1 MVAPRTLRLTSRDDI
16 VVAVPYLLGFHPTD
30 SLVCIALEDR
40 RIQFVARL
48 DLPEPSALDDFTPP
62 AAHTAALLAQNA
74 SAVILVGYGP
84 ADRVAPATTAL
95 SAALQSIDVTVPE
108 VLRVADGRYW
118 CLCGA
123 PGCADGVAY
132 DPSGSTVPA
141 EAVYLGIAPLPD
153 RAALQ
158 DLITPV
164 TGPDRERMRAATET
178 ALRRLAGIL
187 TDGRDPTTA
196 AGGQPPSSPPEQ
208 VVTDG
213 VTAVRQAYERAER
226 GEILSDDDVAWLTA
240 VLMVPEVRD
249 HAWITGDGS
258 DAQRRLWTDVTR
270 RATPG
275 LSAAPACLLAI
286 TAYLDGDGAMA
297 RIGVDRA
304 LDADP
309 DYRLAHLLAQA
320 LQAGV
325 PPHVWQAAIT
335 GTTTD

>member
-30 SLVCIALEDR
+30 SLVCIALDER
-40 RIQFVARL
+40 RIPFVARL
-48 DLPEPSALDDFTPP
+48 DLPEPSALDDFAPA
-62 AAHTAALLAQNA
+62 AAHTAALLARYA

-84 ADRVAPATTAL
+84 AERVAPA
-95 SAALQSIDVTVPE
+95 SAALTTELQRIDVGVPE

-123 PGCADGVAY
+123 PACAAGVAY
-132 DPSGSTVPA
+132 DPSGSSVPA

-153 RAALQ
+153 RAALR

-164 TGPDRERMRAATET
+164 TGPPRTRMRAATET
-178 ALRRLAGIL
+178 ALRRLAGML
-187 TDGRDPTTA
+187 TDGRDPTA
-196 AGGQPPSSPPEQ
+196 AAGQPPSSPPEQ

-213 VTAVRQAYERAER
+213 VTAVRQAYECAVR
-226 GEILSDDDVAWLTA
+226 GDVLSDDEVAWLTV

-249 HAWITGDGS
+249 HAWVTGDGS

-275 LSAAPACLLAI
+275 LSAAPACLLAV
-286 TAYLDGDGAMA
+286 TAYLDGDGALA
-297 RIGVDRA
+297 RIGIDRA

-309 DYRLAHLLAQA
+309 DYRLAHLLAEA
-320 LQAGV
+320 LRAGV
-325 PPHVWQAAIT
+325 PPQVWQAAIT